1 MDLKSLLNKEQ
12 YEGAVTVDGPVL
24 ILAGAGSGKT
34 RVLTYRMAHM
44 IEDLNIFP
52 YKILA
57 ITFTNKA
64 AKEMQERVQAII
76 GDKAKDMWISTF
88 HSTCVR
94 ILRREI
100 EKLGY
105 KKNFTI
111 YDGTDQKTLIK
122 ECIKI
127 LQINDKEIT
136 EQEIMGKI
144 SKAKD
149 NMQSADS
156 YYREHESNFRE
167 KKIAEVYKM
176 YQKRLKENNALDFDD
191 LICKTVE
198 LFKKDPE
205 TLEFYQRKFQYIMVD
220 EYQDTNGA
228 QYELVTLLAAKH
240 RNLCVVGDD
249 DQCLVEGTLI
259 TTKDGTKK
267 IEDLKCGD
275 NILVAAGN
283 GETAILPITDIS
295 KKQYTNEV
303 IKVRTVNGKVIK
315 STPNH
320 LTFGKVALEEDKYYV
335 YLMYKNGLGYRIG
348 QTSSIRSREN
358 KNTSGLAVRL
368 NGEQADKIWVI
379 KVCDSKED
387 ATYYEQ
393 YYAIKYGIPTVVFNA
408 RGRNI
413 VLSQEKINKMFEE
426 INTVDA
432 AERLMEEEYL
442 YKEYPHHLCN
452 AVIRENSV
460 RKRVNISFFA
470 GKKSIQRGLCS
481 HRIGLNSSGEEEREK
496 FVSAGFNV
504 RNGERNTYRVET
516 ERALYDEAEEFTRN
530 LAAVEDFEIL
540 RKAKL
545 STDKSFMF
553 MPMGSLREGMIIA
566 VNNNGVIEEDRIVS
580 IERELYSG
588 FVYDLNIDNARNYI
602 ANDIVVHNC
611 IYQWRGADIK
621 NILGFEKDY
630 PEAKVIKLEQ
640 NYRSKGNIL
649 NAANVVIVN
658 NANRKSK
665 VLRTEQELGSKIKI
679 YRAFSDSDEGTFVA
693 NQIEKIKREQN
704 RQYKDF
710 AILYRTNAQ
719 SRIFEESLRRAA
731 IAYKIVGGTKFYDR
745 KEIKDMLSYL
755 KVLVNPSDSIALR
768 RIINVPK
775 RGIGDATIQKVLD
788 FAESYE
794 LTLWDALSEV
804 RTIPTLTARNCAGIE
819 KFMELME
826 NLMMISETVPVSH
839 LIETILEDT
848 GYIRELEAS
857 KQIEDKSRIENLKEL
872 VSDAVDFEKTY
883 EAEKR
888 SGSADFDINKTQLE
902 AYLEKVSLVQDT
914 DKLEDEEDENGTVVL
929 MTIHSAKG
937 LEFPVVFMVGMEN
950 GIFPGQA
957 SFNCDAEMEESRRLC
972 YVGITRAKETLF
984 MTSAEVR
991 RVFGRTVAYPQSDFI
1006 SEIKPELRE
1015 YVSMTGETRDLTQG
1029 AAKTPSTNRFKPTY
1043 SNPHS
1048 LRSDYGT
1055 FENRNF
1061 GGSGLSRTNSSTNSN
1076 SSSSLMTAAEATMG
1090 RKVKHNKFGEGTI
1103 VSVADVNGDKKLTIA
1118 FDKQGIKNL
1127 MLSMA
1132 KLELL

>member
-12 YEGAVTVDGPVL
+12 YEGAVTVEGPVL

-34 RVLTYRMAHM
+34 RVLTHRMAHM

-64 AKEMQERVQAII
+64 AKEMQERVQALI
-76 GDKAKDMWISTF
+76 GDRANDMWISTF

-127 LQINDKEIT
+127 LNINDKEIT
-136 EQEIMGKI
+136 EQEIIGKI
-144 SKAKD
+144 SRAKD
-149 NMQSADS
+149 NMKSADS
-156 YYREHESNFRE
+156 YYRENEYNFRE
-167 KKIAEVYKM
+167 KKIAEVYRM

-198 LFKKDPE
+198 LFKKNQE

-228 QYELVTLLAAKH
+228 QYELVKLLAASH
-240 RNLCVVGDD
+240 RNICVVGDD
-249 DQCLVEGTLI
+249 DQ
-259 TTKDGTKK
+259 
-267 IEDLKCGD
+267 
-275 NILVAAGN
+275 
-283 GETAILPITDIS
+283 
-295 KKQYTNEV
+295 
-303 IKVRTVNGKVIK
+303 
-315 STPNH
+315 
-320 LTFGKVALEEDKYYV
+320 
-335 YLMYKNGLGYRIG
+335 
-348 QTSSIRSREN
+348 
-358 KNTSGLAVRL
+358 
-368 NGEQADKIWVI
+368 
-379 KVCDSKED
+379 
-387 ATYYEQ
+387 
-393 YYAIKYGIPTVVFNA
+393 
-408 RGRNI
+408 
-413 VLSQEKINKMFEE
+413 
-426 INTVDA
+426 
-432 AERLMEEEYL
+432 
-442 YKEYPHHLCN
+442 
-452 AVIRENSV
+452 
-460 RKRVNISFFA
+460 
-470 GKKSIQRGLCS
+470 
-481 HRIGLNSSGEEEREK
+481 
-496 FVSAGFNV
+496 
-504 RNGERNTYRVET
+504 
-516 ERALYDEAEEFTRN
+516 
-530 LAAVEDFEIL
+530 
-540 RKAKL
+540 
-545 STDKSFMF
+545 
-553 MPMGSLREGMIIA
+553 
-566 VNNNGVIEEDRIVS
+566 
-580 IERELYSG
+580 
-588 FVYDLNIDNARNYI
+588 
-602 ANDIVVHNC
+602 C

-640 NYRSKGNIL
+640 NYRSKANIL

-658 NANRKSK
+658 NSNRKSK
-665 VLRTEQELGSKIKI
+665 VLRTEQEPGGKIKV
-679 YRAFSDSDEGTFVA
+679 YRAYSDGDEGTFVA
-693 NQIEKIKREQN
+693 NQIEKIKKEQN
-704 RQYKDF
+704 KQYKDF

-755 KVLVNPSDSIALR
+755 KVIVNPSDSIALR

-794 LTLWDALSEV
+794 LSLWDALSEV

-848 GYIRELEAS
+848 GYIKELEAS

-872 VSDAVDFEKTY
+872 VSDAVDFEKNY
-883 EAEKR
+883 EKEKQ
-888 SGSADFDINKTQLE
+888 SGSGEFDINKTQLE

-957 SFNCDAEMEESRRLC
+957 SFNSDAEMEESRRLC

-1015 YVSMTGETRDLTQG
+1015 YVTITGDRKDATTASGVG
-1029 AAKTPSTNRFKPTY
+1029 AVNGRFKPSY

-1048 LRSDYGT
+1048 LRSNYGT

-1061 GGSGLSRTNSSTNSN
+1061 SVGNSSNSISN
-1076 SSSSLMTAAEATMG
+1076 KSSSTLTMTASEATIG
-1090 RKVKHNKFGEGTI
+1090 RKVKHDKFGEGTI
-1103 VSVADVNGDKKLTIA
+1103 VAVADVNGDKKLTIA
-1118 FDKQGIKNL
+1118 FNQQGVKML

-1132 KLELL
+1132 KLELF